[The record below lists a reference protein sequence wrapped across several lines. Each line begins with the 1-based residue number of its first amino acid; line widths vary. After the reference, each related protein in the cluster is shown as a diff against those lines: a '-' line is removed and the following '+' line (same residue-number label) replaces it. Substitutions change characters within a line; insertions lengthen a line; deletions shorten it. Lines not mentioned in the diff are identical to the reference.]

1 MSSKNSG
8 PNFIIKKCD
17 TSSPYVFISYSSTD
31 KKTVHEDVAEFQ
43 RRGYNV
49 WVDTANLDLTK
60 DSWRDDVYPAVASEN
75 CKKVLFY
82 LSEDSLLSV
91 NCAKELEELKK
102 TFDLIPESKKV
113 KKEYPMFTVEA
124 VKMKNF
130 EEMEEAWNRKNWKR
144 KKPRVSLSKVL
155 SFLKEMSVYGP
166 VSSRIMETSTSIMK
180 RSCDIFRMIP
190 FLTATG

>member
-75 CKKVLFY
+75 CKKVLFSKMMEAAKEEGFDVLAEGSNMDD
-82 LSEDSLLSV
+82 LSEP
-91 NCAKELEELKK
+91 
-102 TFDLIPESKKV
+102 LI
-113 KKEYPMFTVEA
+113 
-124 VKMKNF
+124 
-130 EEMEEAWNRKNWKR
+130 
-144 KKPRVSLSKVL
+144 
-155 SFLKEMSVYGP
+155 
-166 VSSRIMETSTSIMK
+166 
-180 RSCDIFRMIP
+180 
-190 FLTATG
+190 

>member
-102 TFDLIPESKKV
+102 TFDLIPESKKGN
-113 KKEYPMFTVEA
+113 T
-124 VKMKNF
+124 
-130 EEMEEAWNRKNWKR
+130 RC
-144 KKPRVSLSKVL
+144 
-155 SFLKEMSVYGP
+155 
-166 VSSRIMETSTSIMK
+166 SR
-180 RSCDIFRMIP
+180 
-190 FLTATG
+190 